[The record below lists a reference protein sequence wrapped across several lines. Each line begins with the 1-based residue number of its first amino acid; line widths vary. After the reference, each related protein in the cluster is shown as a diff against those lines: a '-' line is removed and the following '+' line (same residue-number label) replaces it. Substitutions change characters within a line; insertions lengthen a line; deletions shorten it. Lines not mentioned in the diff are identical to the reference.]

1 MVFCHADAG
10 IAPGGPF
17 APPRDMVHAQ
27 AKVERGDS
35 DPLRINVQAGI
46 TPLGSPMGRRE

>member
-1 MVFCHADAG
+1 MVVSHADAG

-27 AKVERGDS
+27 AKLSEEIATRYAS
-35 DPLRINVQAGI
+35 MSRL
-46 TPLGSPMGRRE
+46 E